1 MITTVAT
8 NQLISLLNEH
18 RVQFPI
24 KFGCYKPTGNGIVK
38 PTPIPVANPLKVL
51 DESSDQRMSVKKYQ
65 IIHNECEFSEE
76 GYVCWN
82 F

>member
-1 MITTVAT
+1 M
-8 NQLISLLNEH
+8 
-18 RVQFPI
+18 
-24 KFGCYKPTGNGIVK
+24 
-38 PTPIPVANPLKVL
+38 ANPLKVL